1 MLRTAM
7 DAAFWDLNLSSGQ
20 SLDGTARSVPGEP
33 VPPATARSSRTVR
46 PQQLS
51 FLTRAFPLGIIPSF
65 SFPTLPPSPQKEE
78 EEGGEVKLGGF
89 CIQSFLL
96 GPSSNNWWTG
106 LAGQFRPS
114 KLISNIKKEVMSGD
128 EMELPAAK
136 DVAKHILDKS
146 LYALGLFSHISLTE
160 DTSLLFNV
168 ERHGEKKG
176 PRSKATLIHRLPD
189 HDITV
194 EAAWPELFLDSK
206 GTYWEVPASAS
217 LDIASLISPS
227 GLRYRFGLHKN
238 SGHPEALN
246 SSSDDVPLSLIPGL
260 CAKAAFSYEKTRDL
274 WREHVTKSPEEEEE
288 PAWLSSYDIQLNEPH
303 AAISGII
310 GGTCAAWFGGNKNI
324 SIQSKKRD
332 PVSVDLFGSL
342 RYTFQRGKFKKTLM
356 TFHELML
363 GWTSAQLHLL

>member
-1 MLRTAM
+1 
-7 DAAFWDLNLSSGQ
+7 
-20 SLDGTARSVPGEP
+20 
-33 VPPATARSSRTVR
+33 
-46 PQQLS
+46 
-51 FLTRAFPLGIIPSF
+51 
-65 SFPTLPPSPQKEE
+65 
-78 EEGGEVKLGGF
+78 
-89 CIQSFLL
+89 
-96 GPSSNNWWTG
+96 
-106 LAGQFRPS
+106 
-114 KLISNIKKEVMSGD
+114 MSGD

-246 SSSDDVPLSLIPGL
+246 SSSDGVPLSLIPGL
-260 CAKAAFSYEKTRDL
+260 CAKAAFSYEKSRDL

-288 PAWLSSYDIQLNEPH
+288 PAWLSSYDIQLKEPH

-332 PVSVDLFGSL
+332 PFSVDLFGSL
-342 RYTFQRGKFKKTLM
+342 CYTFQHGKFKNDFNDLSRVDARLDICSASSFIKGTYNIVSDIFKSHADREVDPLASPKLNVLFQQQVAGPIVFRVDSRVSLGSPSRKHIPHVEDVIYGLSYSFRM
-356 TFHELML
+356 LESGKILAWFSPKRKEAMIELRFYEFD
-363 GWTSAQLHLL
+363 TPTKNS